1 MDRPGAA
8 RPATTEI
15 RSRLGVNVHRDE
27 WPTTSRLKAVEAAG
41 FSWVQVH
48 TPPVAMLADRE
59 RMRRHARALRAALDP
74 SGLRLLLHGPDDLT
88 LGGPEAN
95 RAGDGLLD
103 YAQETRA
110 EIVVYHGLNLVDVD
124 GPAADVLRARVE
136 AEEDALERLGR
147 RAHAAGVT
155 IAVENLAP
163 VYPSPPIAARLC
175 HDPLRVHDLVRRLD
189 LASVG
194 MLLDL
199 GHAHITCGRDGTDL
213 ETITRRVADA
223 VVLFHVHDNL
233 GARRHD
239 VGFPGVDPLRLDLHL
254 PPGEGTLPWDRVRE
268 IVRAHRAPLMLEVE
282 PSHRPELVRL
292 QRTTSELLVRERAR
306 ATAAA
311 A

>member
-15 RSRLGVNVHRDE
+15 RPRLGIDVPRDE
-27 WPTTSRLKAVEAAG
+27 WPTTSRLKAVESAG
-41 FSWVQVH
+41 FAWVQVR
-48 TPPVAMLADRE
+48 TPPIAMLADRE

-74 SGLRLLLHGPDDLT
+74 CGLRLLLHGPDDLT
-88 LGGPEAN
+88 LGTPGAD
-95 RAGDGLLD
+95 RAGEGLLD
-103 YAQETRA
+103 YARESRA

-124 GPAADVLRARVE
+124 GPAADALGERVQ
-136 AEEDALERLGR
+136 AEEASLERLGR
-147 RAHAAGVT
+147 RAHALGVT

-163 VYPSPPIAARLC
+163 VHPSPPIAARLC

-189 LASVG
+189 LPAVG

-199 GHAHITCGRDGTDL
+199 GHAHITCGLDRTDL
-213 ETITRRVADA
+213 ESVTRRVADA
-223 VVLFHVHDNL
+223 VVLFHLHDNL

-239 VGFPGVDPLRLDLHL
+239 LGFPGVDPLRLDLHL
-254 PPGEGTLPWDRVRE
+254 PPGAGTLPWDRVRE
-268 IVRAHRAPLMLEVE
+268 IVRAHRAPLMLEVA

-292 QRTTSELLVRERAR
+292 QRITSELLVRERSR